1 MPHLP
6 GHKKPFTSFLTQGMN
21 NTNQNINN
29 LNTPQNPN
37 INKPTSQSFVNPGG
51 GNQIMA
57 ATPSWGE
64 LWDQG
69 TGGGEQVPDDI
80 WQGGASGWDAQ
91 DWVNF
96 FQNSDNY
103 NWNQSFWGVL
113 NGMVGSSSPTEIL
126 NWASHNFYNQ
136 NSGDNP
142 VDDPIDDPVAG
153 GSLQDSLMD
162 MYNQGNYDFNQD
174 GLVDI
179 FDIHYAQQNTDW
191 DFSGGVEWVD
201 SLVNSITG
209 GPATPIDGHIDD
221 PVVSPPDS
229 KGGQLAK
236 RLYYPGTSGGFASV
250 GTGIGNQEDI
260 LKKLLGNQG

>member
-1 MPHLP
+1 
-6 GHKKPFTSFLTQGMN
+6 
-21 NTNQNINN
+21 
-29 LNTPQNPN
+29 
-37 INKPTSQSFVNPGG
+37 
-51 GNQIMA
+51 
-57 ATPSWGE
+57 
-64 LWDQG
+64 
-69 TGGGEQVPDDI
+69 
-80 WQGGASGWDAQ
+80 
-91 DWVNF
+91 
-96 FQNSDNY
+96 
-103 NWNQSFWGVL
+103 
-113 NGMVGSSSPTEIL
+113 MVGSSSPTEIL

-142 VDDPIDDPVAG
+142 VEWVDSIEDPVDDPVAG

-174 GLVDI
+174 GLVYI
-179 FDIHYAQQNTDW
+179 FDIHYAQQNTDL

-209 GPATPIDGHIDD
+209 GPATPD
-221 PVVSPPDS
+221 VSPPQFMGGGDS